1 MGRVSKELAAQ
12 NATSAYDLWLADE
25 TMRYIFRLLAMKMIM
40 ENPQKYG
47 FSLRANQ
54 LYQPIEYTTV
64 NVNGAIED
72 WPAWAKEK
80 GIDYITLREH
90 NPWIRA
96 KSLTNKSGKS
106 YTVKIPTQ
114 QSLSRSKQKTTVYN
128 PSWVTE

>member
-1 MGRVSKELAAQ
+1 MSKELAAQ